1 MLQVLDS
8 IFTLSENVFQF
19 YTSWIQFIFYF
30 LQSGPILPSQQACEV
45 NLAIILICANWTQ
58 IT

>member
-8 IFTLSENVFQF
+8 IYTLSENVFQC
-19 YTSWIQFIFYF
+19 YTCWIRFVFYF
-30 LQSGPILPSQQACEV
+30 LQTRPILPSQQACEV